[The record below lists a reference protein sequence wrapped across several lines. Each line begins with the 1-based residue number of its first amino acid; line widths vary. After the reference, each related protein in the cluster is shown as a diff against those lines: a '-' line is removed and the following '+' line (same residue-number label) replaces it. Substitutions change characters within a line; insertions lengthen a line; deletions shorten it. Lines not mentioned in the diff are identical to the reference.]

1 MDDEKVDFKS
11 ISLPNLHVED
21 ENSNESYPQYAMN
34 GTHLDLEDCDED
46 EKNSYHSHTFQPLDS
61 GHQSCLDMGA
71 GFEGLELMDLLNYS
85 ALNSDLTQAD
95 KLRFMEEQQEKLNS
109 NLIALSTHFAQVQ
122 LRLKQIVDAP
132 PSEKEVLLKN
142 LEEFAFSGIPEVSS
156 DISGSL
162 LLSNNVE
169 DHEEKI
175 KLQREKQKELITT
188 LKSQLEELEKYAY
201 ETGEAGLP
209 QSLVLERQKL
219 ILDQLKGKLN
229 LNIDHMDQLTI
240 DDLKSHVDN
249 AIGQLINPMKMK
261 EQLVN
266 QLKTQISDLERFIEF
281 LQGGS
286 GTGYGNS
293 NLCTCQCPLHERSHV
308 KTAKNF
314 TAYSGRRQEPSNR
327 QNVEMH
333 TKTLNIMKRAATLLQ
348 IFARHQLGCDDH
360 DGFSRNSLKKTMK
373 YNHYGDLRAQ
383 LELAV
388 ADVIELAAE
397 PEAPVDSDYMS
408 DSEGVTTIQC
418 NGKLATAVR
427 KKLAVSIQNL
437 IQHGLMAMGQSNSLV
452 PFIGCFP
459 PRQASAK
466 DPMHAWELVLK
477 FYDMKNGEQFNST
490 PARKLSQSFNLDI
503 IGGSAMSYKQSLLG
517 VVGNIIASHT
527 PYKRSYDSHFKA
539 LVCAGLNSKMLV
551 SWLRLIFRCQPLIE
565 LYYQPWSYVA
575 ITGFEDS
582 FTSLEKLNQFNFDLP
597 VDLAIRQLQNIKDAF

>member
-1 MDDEKVDFKS
+1 MDSTSTCEDNHIKDGSVDYISSSNNRKHINTDDFGKLDYNGEENIESPYMFRPIDCSLDPTSEFKQ
-11 ISLPNLHVED
+11 L
-21 ENSNESYPQYAMN
+21 
-34 GTHLDLEDCDED
+34 
-46 EKNSYHSHTFQPLDS
+46 
-61 GHQSCLDMGA
+61 CLDMA
-71 GFEGLELMDLLNYS
+71 SADLEGLELMDIMNYS
-85 ALNSDLTQAD
+85 NFLNCDPAPSD

-109 NLIALSTHFAQVQ
+109 SLIALSTHFAQVQ

-132 PSEKEVLLKN
+132 PNEKEVLLKN
-142 LEEFAFSGIPEVSS
+142 LEEFAFSGIPEVSPELS
-156 DISGSL
+156 SNL
-162 LLSNNVE
+162 LLTNDIE

-175 KLQREKQKELITT
+175 KLQREKQKELIKT
-188 LKSQLEELEKYAY
+188 LKSQLEELENYAY

-229 LNIDHMDQLTI
+229 LNIDHMDQLTM
-240 DDLKSHVDN
+240 DDLKNHVDN

-286 GTGYGNS
+286 AGNS
-293 NLCTCQCPLHERSHV
+293 TVCTCQCPLHKRSH
-308 KTAKNF
+308 AKMF
-314 TAYSGRRQEPSNR
+314 STQKHGFSSK

-333 TKTLNIMKRAATLLQ
+333 TKTLNVMKRAAALIQ
-348 IFARHQLGCDDH
+348 IFVRHQFGDSADH
-360 DGFSRNSLKKTMK
+360 FSKNSLKKHMK
-373 YNHYGDLRAQ
+373 FNHYGDLRAQ
-383 LELAV
+383 LEVAV
-388 ADVIELAAE
+388 ADVMELAAE

-437 IQHGLMAMGQSNSLV
+437 MQHGLMAVGQSNSLV
-452 PFIGCFP
+452 PFIACFP
-459 PRQASAK
+459 PRHTSAK
-466 DPMHAWELVLK
+466 DPMHAWELILK

-503 IGGSAMSYKQSLLG
+503 VGGSAMSYKQSLLG
-517 VVGNIIASHT
+517 VIGNIIGTHT

-551 SWLRLIFRCQPLIE
+551 TWLRLIFRCQPLIE

-575 ITGFEDS
+575 MTGFEDS
-582 FTSLEKLNQFNFDLP
+582 FASLEKLNQFNFDLP